1 MKTRFSLSILL
12 GLALTSVMY
21 AQMYAQDGNSAPA
34 QNSAPTARR
43 DGGGQGMG
51 MGRRGG
57 GMGMMGRGITGTVSE
72 ASASHFTVKAFEGDV
87 YTVQFGDNTRFM
99 KMQGGMGGRGRMRG
113 QGGVGGNPPQQ
124 IKPGEIKVGD
134 AIMARGEVNSS
145 SKAVGATAIML
156 LNPQVAQ
163 RMQQMA
169 ADYGKTWL
177 MGKVTAIEGTK
188 VTLMGSQDHAPHSF
202 VVNENTKF
210 REQRNPITLADIK
223 TGETVRVQGSSSG
236 DTFTASGVNVM
247 RTPQRMGNGSG
258 SPGGADGTNP

>member
-21 AQMYAQDGNSAPA
+21 TQDGNSAPD
-34 QNSAPTARR
+34 QSSAPTAGQH
-43 DGGGQGMG
+43 GGRHGMG
-51 MGRRGG
+51 IGRRGG
-57 GMGMMGRGITGTVSE
+57 GMGMMGRGISGTVSE
-72 ASASHFTVKAFEGDV
+72 ASASHFTVKTFEGDT

-99 KMQGGMGGRGRMRG
+99 KTPAGMGGRGRMRG
-113 QGGVGGNPPQQ
+113 QGGVGGNPQQQ

-145 SKAVGATAIML
+145 SKTVGATAIVL

-202 VVNENTKF
+202 VVNENTDF

-223 TGETVRVQGSSSG
+223 TGDMVRVQGSSSG
-236 DTFTASGVNVM
+236 DTFTASSVSLM
-247 RTPQRMGNGSG
+247 RMPQRMGNAPGSSDGVDG
-258 SPGGADGTNP
+258 SNP